1 MLRILRVLAL
11 LPLVV
16 FGGAGILVA
25 VGVDRLRGR
34 DPLLG
39 AGRRAQ
45 RLWCRACCRV
55 LGVRLRGAG
64 YALAPGPVLVV
75 ANHVSWLDIVC
86 LAASAPVTFLSKSEV
101 RRWPVVGRVATAL
114 GTVYID
120 RGRERAAD
128 RARTAIAGALAAG
141 QRVVLFPEGTTSPGD
156 GVRPFRPRLYQAA
169 LDAGAPVQP
178 VTLCYR
184 DAAGGHFRAAAFLD
198 DQGLLAS
205 VWGIAGA
212 PGLEAVVMGHP
223 PLPPEGGRTMLA
235 RASHGRVTAG
245 LGALLGAPPLSQSR
259 HMAFPIMRAESGA
272 GESNGCEHSDR
283 RG

>member
-25 VGVDRLRGR
+25 VGVDRLCGR

-55 LGVRLRGAG
+55 LGVRLRSAG
-64 YALAPGPVLVV
+64 RGLAPGPVLVV

-86 LAASAPVTFLSKSEV
+86 LAATAPVTFLSKSDV

-114 GTVYID
+114 GTLYID
-120 RGRERAAD
+120 RGREQAAD
-128 RARTAIAGALAAG
+128 RARAAIAGGLGAG
-141 QRVVLFPEGTTSPGD
+141 QCVVLFPEGTTSPGD
-156 GVRPFRPRLYQAA
+156 RVRPFRPRLYQAA
-169 LDAGAPVQP
+169 LDAGVPVQP

-184 DAAGGHFRAAAFLD
+184 DAAGGHCRAAVFLD

-205 VWGIAGA
+205 AWGIAGE
-212 PGLEAVVMGHP
+212 PGLEAVVMGHA
-223 PLPPEGGRTMLA
+223 PLPPEGGRTALA
-235 RASHGRVTAG
+235 RASHERVAAG
-245 LGALLGAPPLSQSR
+245 LAALTERAPLSRSR
-259 HMAFPIMRAESGA
+259 HMSFPIMRAESTA
-272 GESNGCEHSDR
+272 GDSDGCEHSDR